1 MSKPAKIENV
11 ILGVDPGLRTTGYAV
26 LDVSTGRA
34 RLLEAGVVR
43 SRAETLPERV
53 KDIYDGIAEVVA
65 AFKPDV
71 MALEQL
77 YSLYERPETAILMG
91 HARGAIMLAA
101 AQVGIPV
108 VSYAATKIKKT
119 TTGNGRAPKAQMQ
132 RAVQLQ
138 LRLPRLPE
146 PPDVADA
153 IAVAFCHF
161 TEARLT
167 QRPSVA
173 NPICALLAEPPK
185 RPISSVWPPI
195 DAR

>member
-1 MSKPAKIENV
+1 M
-11 ILGVDPGLRTTGYAV
+11 GVDPGLRTTGYAV

-101 AQVGIPV
+101 AQTGIPV

-119 TTGNGRAPKAQMQ
+119 MTGNGRAPKEQIQ
-132 RAVQLQ
+132 RAVQLE
-138 LRLPRLPE
+138 LRLPCLPE

-167 QRPSVA
+167 QRSSA
-173 NPICALLAEPPK
+173 NAAFSQLFASSPK
-185 RPISSVWPPI
+185 RPNMPIWPQTSPN
-195 DAR
+195 R

>member
-1 MSKPAKIENV
+1 M
-11 ILGVDPGLRTTGYAV
+11 GVDPGLRTTGYGV

-65 AFKPDV
+65 AFRPDA

-101 AQVGIPV
+101 AQAGVPV

-119 TTGNGRAPKAQMQ
+119 MTGNGRAPKAQMQ
-132 RAVQLQ
+132 RAVRLE

-167 QRPSVA
+167 QRSSVA
-173 NPICALLAEPPK
+173 NPLGALLAESPK
-185 RPISSVWPPI
+185 RPVSPVWPQSS
-195 DAR
+195 AR

>member
-1 MSKPAKIENV
+1 MSNSLYTAMDGGVQIVTQPAAELQTVYLDFDGEATRYNGEIAQFDVNV
-11 ILGVDPGLRTTGYAV
+11 SDSGLTSAQ
-26 LDVSTGRA
+26 
-34 RLLEAGVVR
+34 
-43 SRAETLPERV
+43 
-53 KDIYDGIAEVVA
+53 IAEVVA

-101 AQVGIPV
+101 AQTGIPV

-132 RAVQLQ
+132 RAVQLE

-167 QRPSVA
+167 QRSSVA

-185 RPISSVWPPI
+185 RPTSPIWPQI